1 MDYEKLAELL
11 YPQINKTPDYWEQK
25 YPKRNLKEGAEVTR
39 YAPSPTGYVHFG
51 ALFTAL
57 INKKVASES
66 SGIYFLRIEDTDKKR
81 EVENGAN
88 FIINGLKAFDLT
100 FDESVVAGG
109 EYGPYIQSERIEIYQ
124 TYAKDLVRKGLAY
137 PCFCSHEEIDAIR
150 SEQEKNKI
158 NMGYYGKYAKC
169 RNLSYEEIESNIK
182 QGKSFVLRFK
192 CPYTAEQ
199 KVKTYDYVR
208 GEREIPQNENDAV
221 IIKSNGLPPYNFA
234 HAIDDHLMGTTF
246 VIRGDEWLPSLAEHL
261 QLFEALGFKAPK
273 YAHISPIQKLDNGN
287 RRKISKR
294 KDPEADVEFFYKKG
308 YPIESLT
315 EYLLTLANSN
325 FETWRLQNP
334 KADVNEFKFSIKNL
348 SPSGSL
354 FDIVKLNDISKNVI
368 SNFTAKQVFDNCL
381 TWAEKYDEKFAGLL
395 KENKDYCINLFNIDR
410 EIAKPRK
417 DISHWEEVLPIYS
430 YMFDEFYNAGE
441 VVFPEQF
448 NKEDVKAVLS
458 KYGDIYD
465 EADEQSEW
473 FDRIKD
479 LAEQIGFARE
489 VKMFKQNPEQFR
501 GHCGD
506 VSTIIR
512 VALTGRTQTPNLYD
526 ICKLLGKNK
535 IKERFENI
543 LKVF

>member
-66 SGIYFLRIEDTDKKR
+66 SGVYFLRIEDTDKKR
-81 EVENGAN
+81 EVKNGAN
-88 FIINGLKAFDLT
+88 FIINGLKTFDLT

-109 EYGPYIQSERIEIYQ
+109 EYGPYVQSERIEIYQ

-137 PCFCSHEEIDAIR
+137 PCFCTHEEIDAIR

-246 VIRGDEWLPSLAEHL
+246 VIRGDEWLPSFAEHL

-354 FDIVKLNDISKNVI
+354 FDMIKLNDISKNVI

-381 TWAEKYDEKFAGLL
+381 TWAEKYDEKFASLL
-395 KENKDYCINLFNIDR
+395 KENKDYCINIFNIDR

-417 DISHWEEVLPIYS
+417 DISHWEEVLPTYS

-458 KYGDIYD
+458 KYGDIYN

-512 VALTGRTQTPNLYD
+512 IALTGRTQTPNLYD